1 MPSNMHEGG
10 PGLRRF
16 AGRVALV
23 TGAARGIG
31 LAIARRLVAEG
42 ASVVLTDIDG
52 DVVWA
57 AATELGDDKAT
68 MALTHDIA
76 DGESGRAVVDA
87 IEARFGWLDMLV
99 NNAAVLDES
108 TFAELDFQRYR
119 RVMSINLDGALL
131 TTMAAVPLITRDG
144 GGGILNIA
152 SIMGVLGATDSIP
165 YSTAKGGIVNLTRC
179 LACDLAEQGIRVNA
193 IAPGFIDTR
202 MARLADGSH
211 EHATELFQTF
221 YLGHGRIPARRAGLP
236 DDIAGPAAFLLSDDA
251 AYVTGQVLL
260 VDGGVSATF

>member
-1 MPSNMHEGG
+1 MQPSAAAG
-10 PGLRRF
+10 RF
-16 AGRVALV
+16 AGKVALV

-31 LAIARRLVAEG
+31 LAIARRLAADG
-42 ASVVLTDIDG
+42 ASVIMTDIDG
-52 DVVWA
+52 DVVSA
-57 AATELGDDKAT
+57 AAAELASAGQT
-68 MALTHDIA
+68 MALAHDIA
-76 DGESGRAVVDA
+76 DAGSGRAVIEA
-87 IEARFGWLDMLV
+87 IDARFGRLDMLV
-99 NNAAVLDES
+99 NNAAVLDE
-108 TFAELDFQRYR
+108 TTWDALDFERYR
-119 RVMSINLDGALL
+119 QVIGINLDGALL
-131 TTMAAVPLITRDG
+131 TTMAAEPLITRG
-144 GGGILNIA
+144 GGGSILNIA
-152 SIMGVLGATDSIP
+152 SIMGVLGATDAIP

-179 LACDLAEQGIRVNA
+179 LACDLAERGIRANA

-236 DDIAGPAAFLLSDDA
+236 DDIAGPAAFMLSDDA